1 MSQQGPILVVSTA
14 RRPSFAATLD
24 LGRLFPVVET
34 EWADAVRAVEQVQP
48 AAVLAATSD
57 TDAAGL
63 AELAARVAAR
73 QPYLPLISV
82 DPRVPHPDNVIPF
95 FQSQTSQTPDGGS
108 DRLVARLRAALRVRS
123 LHATV
128 MRRLVPATPMALSH
142 IDPARDATVLLI
154 GRGGAYPT
162 LSVALGERTGVV
174 GALSIE
180 AAAKHLNVRDIDGIV
195 LGEGFS
201 PRVVDAFLTVLT
213 EDARFRN
220 LPVVVTADDLAPA
233 YDLPNL
239 EIVSDDSAQVVSTV
253 LPLIRQHAFEAHLS
267 RTLKAIDADGLIDAR
282 TGLLTPEAFERDF
295 ASAIYQTQQRGGGL
309 SVARFAFDPG
319 TSPRAVRRRADHQ
332 PPDAANGFRRRAGGR
347 LGGRGRRR
355 YRSEHRPHRR
365 TAAVQRD
372 APYLARQARHTGGTG
387 CDGRNPGVEG
397 FREVAAGV
405 VRERRGSPRRV
416 VIVLSTS
423 LIKTRFRCHCRP
435 RTPRSLQAILKLA
448 CKAFDFP

>member
-24 LGRLFPVVET
+24 IGRLFPVVET
-34 EWADAVRAVEQVQP
+34 EWADAVHAVEQVQP

-73 QPYLPLISV
+73 QPYLPLIAV

-95 FQSQTSQTPDGGS
+95 FQTQMPQTQGGSGS

-128 MRRLVPATPMALSH
+128 MRRLVPATPMAMSH

-201 PRVVDAFLTVLT
+201 PRVIDAFLTVLT

-220 LPVVVTADDLAPA
+220 LPVVATAVDLAPS

-239 EIVSDDSAQVVSTV
+239 EVVSDDTTQVVATV
-253 LPLIRQHAFEAHLS
+253 LPLISQHAFEAHLS

-282 TGLLTPEAFERDF
+282 TGLLTREAFERDF

-309 SVARFAFDPG
+309 SVARFAFDPEH
-319 TSPRAVRRRADHQ
+319 PRAQFDGARIISRLMRQMDFGAALEGGSVVVVFAETDLKTAHSIARRLSSVMRHTSH
-332 PPDAANGFRRRAGGR
+332 G
-347 LGGRGRRR
+347 
-355 YRSEHRPHRR
+355 
-365 TAAVQRD
+365 QRD
-372 APYLARQARHTGGTG
+372 ARSEPAVT
-387 CDGRNPGVEG
+387 
-397 FREVAAGV
+397 VATLLPNDSAK
-405 VRERRGSPRRV
+405 
-416 VIVLSTS
+416 S
-423 LIKTRFRCHCRP
+423 L
-435 RTPRSLQAILKLA
+435 RSRLQEEAHRA
-448 CKAFDFP
+448 AS